1 MHMQPQNIAM
11 QRTASA
17 RCGVTPGVA
26 VVDDNPPRRPAQ
38 KPELIIMKLPDVM
51 IPPKPKS

>member
-1 MHMQPQNIAM
+1 MHMQPQNVAM

-26 VVDDNPPRRPAQ
+26 VVVDENPPRLPAQ
-38 KPELIIMKLPDVM
+38 KLEPAIIV
-51 IPPKPKS
+51 

>member
-1 MHMQPQNIAM
+1 MHMQPQNVAM

-26 VVDDNPPRRPAQ
+26 VVDENPPRRPAQ